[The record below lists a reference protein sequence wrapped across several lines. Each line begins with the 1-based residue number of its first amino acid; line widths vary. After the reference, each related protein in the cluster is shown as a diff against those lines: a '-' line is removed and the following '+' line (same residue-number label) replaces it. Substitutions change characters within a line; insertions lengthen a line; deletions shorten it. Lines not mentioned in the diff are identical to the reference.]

1 MHEAIKLGY
10 DLLYKKTEIKRDV
23 YSKDGSAKATKALET
38 LEAASECEK
47 YAQRYA
53 ETGPAATGEAA
64 FVPLPGP
71 LGSYINVRIRDD
83 SGTRVK
89 HHEVTVIKPLHAWF
103 MEYERKTRSPRTL
116 LQAIEAADMIETA
129 TSKNAQTDYDRGI
142 NRCPQCNTILCERG
156 EGVLVCP
163 RDGYVTQNNV
173 EMSTE
178 GLAYE
183 DRYEMTVT
191 ENNQQQSGYL
201 RVVHFMET
209 LRQTLGIEATIIP
222 KVVLDTVREEWQKRP
237 YFTKENMRAEN
248 VRHWLQIHRFDKWL
262 DHSQRILFLVTNNP
276 FPEIR
281 EHEIHHLREL
291 FIQLEVPFLKRPQ
304 EITSRR
310 NNFLKYEYVIFKLCE
325 MCEYTHLLSYFS
337 LLKDTRRLEEHDA
350 MWKFFCDELDWV
362 FIPTVY

>member
-1 MHEAIKLGY
+1 MQLAPIRDGCLGRQRNQHTLHAEVGILRQVHSHCGAASDSLVIDMAATQASSPRSMHEAIRIGY

-23 YSKDGSAKATKALET
+23 YSKDGSVKAARALET
-38 LEAASECEK
+38 LESTSDCEK

-53 ETGPAATGEAA
+53 ETGSTGPVTADAA
-64 FVPLPGP
+64 FVPLAGP
-71 LGSYINVRIRDD
+71 LGSYMSARVRDD

-103 MEYERKTRSPRTL
+103 MEYERKTRNPRTP
-116 LQAIEAADMIETA
+116 LQAVEAADLAEVA
-129 TSKNAQTDYDRGI
+129 ASKHAHMDHDQGI
-142 NRCPQCNTILCERG
+142 SRCPKCNTILCERG

-173 EMSTE
+173 EMSAE

-222 KVVLDTVREEWQKRP
+222 KVVLDTVREEWEKRP
-237 YFTKENMRAEN
+237 YFTKENIRAAN
-248 VRHWLQIHRFDKWL
+248 VRHWLQVNRFDKWL
-262 DHSQRILFLVTNNP
+262 DHSQRILFLVTNTP
-276 FPEIR
+276 FPEIS
-281 EHEIHHLREL
+281 EHEIHHLRQL
-291 FIQLEVPFLKRPQ
+291 FIQLE
-304 EITSRR
+304 SR
-310 NNFLKYEYVIFKLCE
+310 F
-325 MCEYTHLLSYFS
+325 
-337 LLKDTRRLEEHDA
+337 
-350 MWKFFCDELDWV
+350 
-362 FIPTVY
+362 